1 MQILSEFIDG
11 DYKILTIRIPKD
23 KQIKIVNKDRTNKQ
37 NKYFWE
43 LLGNLCQE
51 MNLDVIK
58 EYRRRVKNV
67 GVFRQWEIESKNV
80 PTFETM
86 WESKGIGWFI
96 EIVDTFYK
104 DNKEHKLIN
113 AYYGSSSYN
122 VDQFRRLLD
131 ALIQDCNS
139 IGIETLTPQELEE
152 MYEVYNQQR

>member
-23 KQIKIVNKDRTNKQ
+23 KQIKVVNKDRTNKQ

-51 MNLDVIK
+51 MNLDVIR

-86 WESKGIGWFI
+86 WESKGIGWFV

-104 DNKEHKLIN
+104 ENKEHKLIN

-139 IGIETLTPQELEE
+139 IGVETLTPQELEE

>member
-139 IGIETLTPQELEE
+139 IGVETLTPQELEE